1 MDDTSSITDNT
12 TLLVVVGGG
21 FDDVL
26 RSCST
31 RRVDLQEGDG
41 GRLVAAVAY
50 LQGRLQRRRTVYS
63 TRVRLTVASIYITYK

>member
-1 MDDTSSITDNT
+1 M

-21 FDDVL
+21 VDDVL

-41 GRLVAAVAY
+41 GRLVAAVAC
-50 LQGRLQRRRTVYS
+50 LQGRLQRRRTVHS
-63 TRVRLTVASIYITYK
+63 TRVRLTVACIYLVLMTNNNNNHY